1 MKPRPPSRSPDRVA
15 PDPRF
20 AGLWR
25 SLSIAIAV
33 FTIVVRGLVPHGAP
47 ASGPTIARAAAH
59 GHAVITALKSDD
71 RTAHRPVGSAHEPA
85 AIALPF
91 VLPSAWE
98 LAPAKASGEVL
109 WVVAEART
117 TGFDRPLPKTARG
130 PPAA

>member
-1 MKPRPPSRSPDRVA
+1 M
-15 PDPRF
+15 F
-20 AGLWR
+20 A
-25 SLSIAIAV
+25 
-33 FTIVVRGLVPHGAP
+33 IVLRGLVPHGAP
-47 ASGPTIARAAAH
+47 ASGPTIARAVAH
-59 GHAVITALKSDD
+59 GHAVIAALRTDD
-71 RTAHRPVGSAHEPA
+71 RAAHRPVVGAHDPA

-91 VLPSAWE
+91 APPIAWE